1 MRTDAV
7 GLLLA
12 VGGFLVFAL
21 VWPTVRLWRSQGVM
35 GLTLHRRKDPLERVV
50 ALGMAVFLVG
60 ISAWAVLYAAL
71 GPEPLG
77 IWRLPAWVATAGWA
91 LCGVGFLLTVVAQ
104 AQMGASWR
112 IGIDEQPTG
121 LVTRGLFSGMRNPIF
136 TGMLLVLAGVVFVTP
151 CAWTVMAWVDGL
163 LLISLQARLEERHL
177 LKLHGDAYRGYASRV
192 GRFVPGVGRL
202 SSGAA

>member
-12 VGGFLVFAL
+12 VGGFLLFAL
-21 VWPTVRLWRSQGVM
+21 VWPTVRLWRTQGVV
-35 GLTLHRRKDPLERVV
+35 GLTLHRTKEPLERVV
-50 ALGMAVFLVG
+50 ALGMAVFILAAAG
-60 ISAWAVLYAAL
+60 WAVLYAAW
-71 GPEPLG
+71 GPERLG

-91 LCGVGFLLTVVAQ
+91 LCGAGFVLTVVAQ

-121 LVTRGLFSGMRNPIF
+121 LVTRGLFGGVRNPIF
-136 TGMLLVLAGVVFVTP
+136 TGMLLVLAGVVAVTP
-151 CAWTVMAWVDGL
+151 CAWTVMAWVDAL

-177 LKLHGDAYRGYASRV
+177 LRLHGEAYRGYASSV
-192 GRFVPGVGRL
+192 GRFMPGVGRL
-202 SSGAA
+202 PAGAV

>member
-1 MRTDAV
+1 MRTEAM

-21 VWPTVRLWRSQGVM
+21 VWPTVRLWRAEGVV

-50 ALGMAVFLVG
+50 ALGMAVFIVA
-60 ISAWAVLYAAL
+60 ISAWAVLFAVL
-71 GPEPLG
+71 GPGPLG
-77 IWRLPAWVATAGWA
+77 IWRLPGWVATAGWA

-121 LVTRGLFSGMRNPIF
+121 LITRGLFGGMRNPIF
-136 TGMLLVLAGVVFVTP
+136 TGMLLVLAGVVAITP
-151 CAWTVMAWVDGL
+151 SAWTVMGWVDGL

-177 LKLHGDAYRGYASRV
+177 LKLHGEAYRGYASRV
-192 GRFVPGVGRL
+192 GRFVPGLGRL
-202 SSGAA
+202 SPGT